1 MGDLLY
7 AGVSFQSMAVFF
19 LKTAY
24 SWRILFAASEW
35 PAEEQR
41 NYGFGTDGASPHFP
55 IKGVAFVTEPAA
67 CRPAKA
73 GFLCSRSLLF

>member
-19 LKTAY
+19 LKTGY
-24 SWRILFAASEW
+24 SW

-41 NYGFGTDGASPHFP
+41 NYVFGTGGCLSQRL
-55 IKGVAFVTEPAA
+55 VSVTEPAA
-67 CRPAKA
+67 YRPAQA